1 MSLKALHSWFLISV
15 LFLVVGCSKPEQPEF
30 ISLKYLKVHEFTEE
44 EVTLTGTAILFNPN
58 SYSIT
63 VKEIDI
69 FVKVND
75 QAVGKVHQVGEVKVP
90 SNSEFEVPLNVTF
103 APQDVY
109 DNLLSGLINYI
120 MKGEFAVHYKGDIR
134 VKVSGLVFKVPVD
147 YKGNV
152 KI

>member
-30 ISLKYLKVHEFTEE
+30 INLKYLKVHEFTEE

-58 SYSIT
+58 GYSIT

-75 QAVGKVHQVGEVKVP
+75 QAVGKVSQVGEVKVP

-120 MKGEFAVHYKGDIR
+120 MKGEFAVHYKGDIW

>member
-1 MSLKALHSWFLISV
+1 MLLKDLHNLFLISGLLLAV
-15 LFLVVGCSKPEQPEF
+15 SCSTPEQPEF
-30 ISLKYLKVHEFTEE
+30 INIKDLKVHEFTDEQI
-44 EVTLTGTAILFNPN
+44 TLTGVAILFNPN
-58 SYSIT
+58 RYSIT

-69 FVKVND
+69 SVQVNNH
-75 QAVGKVHQVGEVKVP
+75 AIGKVKQIGEVKVP

-120 MKGEFAVHYKGDIR
+120 MKGKFAVHYTGYIR
-134 VKVSGLVFKVPVD
+134 IKVSGLVFKVAVD
-147 YKGNV
+147 HKGNV